1 MFLVWLTTTT
11 TNDHELTR
19 CSHIDVSHRRG
30 QERGRDA
37 GTFVSCAFRAGFGE
51 NHVVHGKLPLHGGVG
66 RNDGVARAATDL
78 HRVGKQGPT
87 CAYYVLVLRVGTTCW
102 YYVCILRVRT
112 MCAYYVLIL
121 LVRTT
126 C

>member
-11 TNDHELTR
+11 TNDHERPRTNPLFPF
-19 CSHIDVSHRRG
+19 SHRRG

-37 GTFVSCAFRAGFGE
+37 GTFVSRAFRAGFGE

-87 CAYYVLVLRVGTTCW
+87 CW
-102 YYVCILRVRT
+102 
-112 MCAYYVLIL
+112 YYVLIL
-121 LVRTT
+121 RVDTT